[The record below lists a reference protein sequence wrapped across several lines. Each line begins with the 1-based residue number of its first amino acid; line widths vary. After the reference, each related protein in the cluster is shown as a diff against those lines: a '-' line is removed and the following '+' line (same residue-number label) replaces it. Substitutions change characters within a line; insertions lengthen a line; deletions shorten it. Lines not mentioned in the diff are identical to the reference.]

1 MIKIRFYNYYNSS
14 KLPYLKYV
22 AHAVERRFQIE
33 EDYHVNLVICS
44 NEMIKDYNNRYRHID
59 KETDVLSFPSDEDNE
74 LGDILISYEK
84 AQSQA
89 LEYEHSLKREISFL
103 FCHGLLHCYGFDHI
117 TKEEEEIMFWHQR
130 HIMDDAGGLESYEKC
145 RKYFEKS

>member
-1 MIKIRFYNYYNSS
+1 MDDYELMDLAEFQLENKMQWHDTRHSYTFCDGEEKSFSKKFYGKN
-14 KLPYLKYV
+14 
-22 AHAVERRFQIE
+22 
-33 EDYHVNLVICS
+33 
-44 NEMIKDYNNRYRHID
+44 
-59 KETDVLSFPSDEDNE
+59 
-74 LGDILISYEK
+74 LISYEK

-89 LEYEHSLKREISFL
+89 LEYEHSLKKEISFL